1 VGLQASNI
9 KEFMPFVKHF
19 VRLITPTQLEDEDVI
34 EFFDIVQSHVPT
46 KLASA
51 FTDDEEVVAVQVTH
65 YDATDNRNIYEI
77 ITQEQISEEEGEAI
91 ANDLADEFNFDYD
104 IESSMEI

>member
-1 VGLQASNI
+1 
-9 KEFMPFVKHF
+9 M
-19 VRLITPTQLEDEDVI
+19 ITPEQLEDDDVI

-65 YDATDNRNIYEI
+65 YDAEDGRNIYEI
-77 ITQEQISEEEGEAI
+77 ITQEQIDDKEGQAI
-91 ANDLADEFNFDYD
+91 ANDLADEFDFDYD
-104 IESSMEI
+104 VESSMEV

>member
-1 VGLQASNI
+1 
-9 KEFMPFVKHF
+9 MPFVKHF
-19 VRLITPTQLEDEDVI
+19 VRLITPTQLDDEDVI

-65 YDATDNRNIYEI
+65 YDAEDGRNIYEI
-77 ITQEQISEEEGEAI
+77 ITQEEINDSEGNAI
-91 ANDLADEFNFDYD
+91 ANDLADEFDFDYD

>member
-1 VGLQASNI
+1 MGLQASNI

>member
-1 VGLQASNI
+1 
-9 KEFMPFVKHF
+9 MPFVKHF
-19 VRLITPTQLEDEDVI
+19 VRLITPEQLEDDDVI

-65 YDATDNRNIYEI
+65 YDAEDGRNIYEI
-77 ITQEQISEEEGEAI
+77 ITQEQIDDKEGQAI
-91 ANDLADEFNFDYD
+91 ANDLADEFDFDYD
-104 IESSMEI
+104 VESSMEV